1 MEEKVTCSKSTFY
14 LSCYVKKSNAL
25 RDGKVPIYLK
35 ITVNKQ
41 VAAVSFQ
48 ATVLPHLWDSAKEK
62 SRAKDKSA
70 IELNNYINSA
80 KAKITTMYRELELD
94 GKPITAQ
101 LLKDTYLGNHE
112 DEEKGKT
119 LVEVHFDHNE
129 RCRKLLGVE
138 YSQST
143 IYKFDTSLKYLKE
156 FMSIEMQIEDIPLK
170 GINEDYIRKYEL
182 YLKTEK
188 GCANNSAIKHLKIF
202 KKIIRIALV
211 NDWLQKD
218 PFAPIK
224 FRQDEVHVEFLTM
237 HELNILMEKEMP
249 CKRLEQV
256 RDVFVFCA
264 FTGLA
269 FVDVKSLKA
278 EHIINGNKGEMWI
291 RKPRIKTNN
300 MCNIPLLRVP
310 RELIKKYSTD
320 KGCELRGQ
328 VLPVPTN
335 QKMNAYLKE
344 VAVLCGVNKR
354 LTTHCSRHTFATSV
368 TLANKVTMEN
378 VAKMLGHSSTRM
390 TQHYARVLD
399 ESILEDMM
407 SVDNKLFNN
416 NFNAENNGTAN
427 NSN

>member
-1 MEEKVTCSKSTFY
+1 MEEKITSRKNTFY
-14 LSCYVKKSNAL
+14 LSCYLKRLNAL
-25 RDGKVPIYLK
+25 KTGEAPIYLR

-41 VAAVSFQ
+41 VAAVSLQ
-48 ATVLPHLWDSAKEK
+48 GSVQPELWSQAKERSK
-62 SRAKDKSA
+62 GKDKSA
-70 IELNNYINSA
+70 IELNNYINSV

-101 LLKDTYLGNHE
+101 LLKDMYLGNHKYVE
-112 DEEKGKT
+112 IGKT
-119 LVEVHFDHNE
+119 LVEVHSDHNE
-129 RCRKLLGVE
+129 RCRKLLGIE

-156 FMSIEMQIEDIPLK
+156 FMSIEMRIEDIPLK
-170 GINEDYIRKYEL
+170 DINEDFIRKYEL

-202 KKIIRIALV
+202 KKIIRIALI

-218 PFAPIK
+218 PFAPVK

-237 HELNILMEKEMP
+237 YELNTLIEKEMP

-269 FVDVKSLKA
+269 FVDVKSLRT
-278 EHIINGNKGEMWI
+278 EHIIHGNKGEMWI

-310 RELIKKYSTD
+310 RELLQKYSSD

-328 VLPVPTN
+328 ILPVPTN

-344 VAVLCGVNKR
+344 IATICNINKR
-354 LTTHCSRHTFATSV
+354 LSTHCSRHTFATSV

-407 SVDNKLFNN
+407 NVDNKLFNN
-416 NFNAENNGTAN
+416 NLNPENNGTAN
-427 NSN
+427 NSK

>member
-1 MEEKVTCSKSTFY
+1 MEEKKTCSKSTFY

-35 ITVNKQ
+35 ITVNKR
-41 VAAVSFQ
+41 VAAVSLQ
-48 ATVLPHLWDSAKEK
+48 ATVLPNLWDSAKEK

-94 GKPITAQ
+94 GKPITAE
-101 LLKDTYLGNHE
+101 LLKDMYLGNHE

-119 LVEVHFDHNE
+119 LVEVHSDHNE
-129 RCRKLLGVE
+129 RCRKLIGIE

-143 IYKFDTSLKYLKE
+143 IYKFDASLKYLKE
-156 FMSIEMQIEDIPLK
+156 FMSLQLNREDIPLK
-170 GINEDYIRKYEL
+170 EINEDFIRNYEL
-182 YLKTEK
+182 YVKTEK

-202 KKIIRIALV
+202 KKIIRIALI

-237 HELNILMEKEMP
+237 YELNTLMEKEMP

-278 EHIINGNKGEMWI
+278 EHIIHGNKGEMWI

-310 RELIKKYSTD
+310 RELLQKYSSD
-320 KGCELRGQ
+320 KSCELRGQ
-328 VLPVPTN
+328 ILPVPTN

-344 VAVLCGVNKR
+344 IATICNINKR
-354 LTTHCSRHTFATSV
+354 LSTHCSRHTFATSV

-399 ESILEDMM
+399 ESILEDMIN
-407 SVDNKLFNN
+407 VDNKLFNN
-416 NFNAENNGTAN
+416 NLNTENNGTAN
-427 NSN
+427 NSK

>member
-1 MEEKVTCSKSTFY
+1 MEQKMSKKKNTFF
-14 LSCYVKKSNAL
+14 LSCYLKKSNAVKT
-25 RDGKVPIYLK
+25 GEAPIYLR

-41 VAAVSFQ
+41 IAAVSLQ
-48 ATVLPHLWDSAKEK
+48 GTVSPNLWDQAKER

-101 LLKDTYLGNHE
+101 LLKDMYLGNHE

-119 LVEVHFDHNE
+119 LLEVHSDHNE

-156 FMSIEMQIEDIPLK
+156 FMSIEMSIEDIPLK
-170 GINEDYIRKYEL
+170 DINEDYIRKYEL

-202 KKIIRIALV
+202 KKIIRIALI

-237 HELNILMEKEMP
+237 YELNTLMEKEMP

-269 FVDVKSLKA
+269 FVDVKSLKS
-278 EHIINGNKGEMWI
+278 EHIIHGNKGEMWI

-310 RELIKKYSTD
+310 RELLHKYNTD

-328 VLPVPTN
+328 ILPVPTN

-344 VAVLCGVNKR
+344 IAIICNVNKE
-354 LTTHCSRHTFATSV
+354 LSTHCRRHNKTHYYLLINWLRSIRLSIGNDLETSLV
-368 TLANKVTMEN
+368 L
-378 VAKMLGHSSTRM
+378 R
-390 TQHYARVLD
+390 YA
-399 ESILEDMM
+399 
-407 SVDNKLFNN
+407 
-416 NFNAENNGTAN
+416 
-427 NSN
+427 

>member
-1 MEEKVTCSKSTFY
+1 MEQKMTKKKNTFF
-14 LSCYVKKSNAL
+14 LSCYLKKSNAL
-25 RDGKVPIYLK
+25 KTGEAPIYLR

-41 VAAVSFQ
+41 IAAVSLQ
-48 ATVLPHLWDSAKEK
+48 GTVSPNLWDQAKER

-101 LLKDTYLGNHE
+101 LLKNMYLGNHE
-112 DEEKGKT
+112 DKEKGKT

-129 RCRKLLGVE
+129 RCRKLLGIE

-156 FMSIEMQIEDIPLK
+156 FMSTEMSIEDIPLK
-170 GINEDYIRKYEL
+170 DINEDYIRKYEL

-202 KKIIRIALV
+202 KKIIRIALI
-211 NDWLQKD
+211 NDWLHKD

-237 HELNILMEKEMP
+237 YELNILMEKEMP

-269 FVDVKSLKA
+269 FVDVKSLKT
-278 EHIINGNKGEMWI
+278 EHIIHGNKGEIWI

-310 RELIKKYSTD
+310 RELLQKYSSD

-344 VAVLCGVNKR
+344 VADLCGVNKR

-416 NFNAENNGTAN
+416 NLNAENNGTAN
-427 NSN
+427 NSK

>member
-1 MEEKVTCSKSTFY
+1 MKEKKTYSKSTFY
-14 LSCYVKKSNAL
+14 LSCYVKKSGAL
-25 RDGKVPIYLK
+25 RNGEYPVYLK

-41 VAAVSFQ
+41 VAAVSLQ
-48 ATVLPHLWDSAKEK
+48 GAVPPNLWDSAKERSK
-62 SRAKDKSA
+62 GKDKSA

-80 KAKITTMYRELELD
+80 KAKITTFYRELELD

-101 LLKDTYLGNHE
+101 LLKDMYLGNYE
-112 DEEKGKT
+112 SEEKSKT
-119 LVEVHFDHNE
+119 LVEVHTDHNE

-156 FMSIEMQIEDIPLK
+156 FMAKEMDFEDIPLK
-170 GINEDYIRKYEL
+170 EINEDFIRKYEL

-218 PFAPIK
+218 PFAPVK

-237 HELNILMEKEMP
+237 YELNTLMEKEMP
-249 CKRLEQV
+249 NKRLEQV

-269 FVDVKSLKA
+269 FVDVKSLRA
-278 EHIINGNKGEMWI
+278 EHIIHGNKGEMWI
-291 RKPRIKTNN
+291 RKPRQKTNN
-300 MCNIPLLRVP
+300 MCNIPLLKIP
-310 RELIKKYSTD
+310 RELLEKYNTD

-328 VLPVPTN
+328 ILPVPTN

-344 VAVLCGVNKR
+344 IATICDINKR
-354 LTTHCSRHTFATSV
+354 LSTHCSRHTFATSV

-399 ESILEDMM
+399 ESILEDMK
-407 SVDNKLFNN
+407 SVDNKLF
-416 NFNAENNGTAN
+416 GT
-427 NSN
+427 NSNPEYNGAGSDSK

>member
-1 MEEKVTCSKSTFY
+1 
-14 LSCYVKKSNAL
+14 
-25 RDGKVPIYLK
+25 
-35 ITVNKQ
+35 
-41 VAAVSFQ
+41 
-48 ATVLPHLWDSAKEK
+48 
-62 SRAKDKSA
+62 
-70 IELNNYINSA
+70 
-80 KAKITTMYRELELD
+80 MYRDLELD

-101 LLKDTYLGNHE
+101 LLKDMYLGNHK
-112 DEEKGKT
+112 DEERGKT
-119 LVEVHFDHNE
+119 LIEVHSDHNE

-156 FMSIEMQIEDIPLK
+156 FMSVEISIEDIPLK
-170 GINEDYIRKYEL
+170 EINEDFIRKYEL

-237 HELNILMEKEMP
+237 YELNTLMEKEIP

-269 FVDVKSLKA
+269 FVDVKSLKT
-278 EHIINGNKGEMWI
+278 EHIIYGNKGEMWI

-300 MCNIPLLRVP
+300 MCNIPLLSVP
-310 RELIKKYSTD
+310 RELLEKYNTD

-328 VLPVPTN
+328 ILPVPTN

-344 VAVLCGVNKR
+344 IAIICNINKR
-354 LTTHCSRHTFATSV
+354 LSTHCSRHTFATSV

-407 SVDNKLFNN
+407 NVDNKLFNN
-416 NFNAENNGTAN
+416 NLNTENNGTAN
-427 NSN
+427 NSK

>member
-1 MEEKVTCSKSTFY
+1 MKEKVTYPRSTFY

-35 ITVNKQ
+35 ITVNKR
-41 VAAVSFQ
+41 VAAVSLQ
-48 ATVLPHLWDSAKEK
+48 ATVLPNLWDSAKER
-62 SRAKDKSA
+62 SRAKDKTA

-101 LLKDTYLGNHE
+101 LLKDMYLGNHE
-112 DEEKGKT
+112 DKEKGKT
-119 LVEVHFDHNE
+119 LVEVHSDHNE
-129 RCRKLLGVE
+129 RCRKLIGVE

-143 IYKFDTSLKYLKE
+143 IYKFDTSLKYLVE
-156 FMSIEMQIEDIPLK
+156 FMSKELAIDDISLK
-170 GINEDYIRKYEL
+170 DINEDFIRKYEL

-237 HELNILMEKEMP
+237 YELNILMEKEMP

-269 FVDVKSLKA
+269 FVDVKSLQA
-278 EHIINGNKGEMWI
+278 EHIIYGNKGEMWI
-291 RKPRIKTNN
+291 RKPRQKTNN

-310 RELIKKYSTD
+310 RELLDKYSSD

-344 VAVLCGVNKR
+344 IADCCGIKKN
-354 LTTHCSRHTFATSV
+354 LSTHTGRHTFCSVV
-368 TLANKVTMEN
+368 TLANNVSLEN
-378 VAKMLGHSSTRM
+378 IAKMVGHTNTRM
-390 TQHYARVLD
+390 TMRYAKVLD
-399 ESILEDMM
+399 QSILRDMQGVKK
-407 SVDNKLFNN
+407 SFAK
-416 NFNAENNGTAN
+416 
-427 NSN
+427 

>member
-1 MEEKVTCSKSTFY
+1 MEQKMSKKKNTFF
-14 LSCYVKKSNAL
+14 LSCYLKKSNAIKT
-25 RDGKVPIYLK
+25 GEAPIYLR

-41 VAAVSFQ
+41 IAAVSLQ
-48 ATVLPHLWDSAKEK
+48 GTVSPNLWDQAKER

-101 LLKDTYLGNHE
+101 LLKDIYLGNYE
-112 DEEKGKT
+112 DKEKGKT
-119 LVEVHFDHNE
+119 LVEVHSDHNE

-156 FMSIEMQIEDIPLK
+156 FMSVEINIEDIPLK
-170 GINEDYIRKYEL
+170 EINEDFIRKYEL

-202 KKIIRIALV
+202 KKIIRIALI

-237 HELNILMEKEMP
+237 YELNTLMEKEMP

-278 EHIINGNKGEMWI
+278 EHIIYGNKGEMWI

-310 RELIKKYSTD
+310 RELLEKYNTD

-328 VLPVPTN
+328 ILPVPTN

-344 VAVLCGVNKR
+344 IAIICNINKR
-354 LTTHCSRHTFATSV
+354 LSTHCSRHTFATSV

-407 SVDNKLFNN
+407 NVDNKLFNN
-416 NFNAENNGTAN
+416 NLNTENNGVAN
-427 NSN
+427 NSK

>member
-1 MEEKVTCSKSTFY
+1 MSKKKNTFF
-14 LSCYVKKSNAL
+14 LSCYLKKSNAL
-25 RDGKVPIYLK
+25 KTGEAPIYLR

-41 VAAVSFQ
+41 IAAVSLQ
-48 ATVLPHLWDSAKEK
+48 GSVQPELWSQAKEK

-80 KAKITTMYRELELD
+80 KAKITTMYRDLELD

-101 LLKDTYLGNHE
+101 LLKDMYLGNHE
-112 DEEKGKT
+112 DQEKGKT
-119 LVEVHFDHNE
+119 LVEVHSDHNE
-129 RCRKLLGVE
+129 RCRKLLDVE
-138 YSQST
+138 YAQST
-143 IYKFDTSLKYLKE
+143 IYKFDTSLKYLQE
-156 FMSIEMQIEDIPLK
+156 FMNKELNIEDILLSE
-170 GINEDYIRKYEL
+170 INEDFIRKYEL

-202 KKIIRIALV
+202 KKITRIALV

-269 FVDVKSLKA
+269 FVDVKSLQT
-278 EHIINGNKGEMWI
+278 EHIIHGNKGEMWI
-291 RKPRIKTNN
+291 RKPRQKTNN

-310 RELIKKYSTD
+310 RELLDKYSSD

-344 VAVLCGVNKR
+344 IATICGINKR
-354 LTTHCSRHTFATSV
+354 LSTHCSRHRENFYQLLISRLYRPRFGIGYDLETSNLLYSTLFYIQRATKLSV
-368 TLANKVTMEN
+368 KDKKNIQLVCGGVIYLFRAN
-378 VAKMLGHSSTRM
+378 AS
-390 TQHYARVLD
+390 
-399 ESILEDMM
+399 
-407 SVDNKLFNN
+407 KL
-416 NFNAENNGTAN
+416 
-427 NSN
+427 

>member
-25 RDGKVPIYLK
+25 RNGKVPIYLK
-35 ITVNKQ
+35 ITVNKR
-41 VAAVSFQ
+41 VAAVSLQ
-48 ATVLPHLWDSAKEK
+48 ATVLPNLWDSAKEK

-80 KAKITTMYRELELD
+80 KAKITTKYRELELD

-101 LLKDTYLGNHE
+101 LLKDMYLGNHE

-119 LVEVHFDHNE
+119 LVEVHSDHNE
-129 RCRKLLGVE
+129 RCRKLLGIE

-156 FMSIEMQIEDIPLK
+156 FMSIEMSIEDIPLK
-170 GINEDYIRKYEL
+170 DINEDFIRKYEL

-202 KKIIRIALV
+202 KKIIRIALI

-237 HELNILMEKEMP
+237 YELNTLMEKEMP

-269 FVDVKSLKA
+269 FVDVKSLQA
-278 EHIINGNKGEMWI
+278 EHIIHGNKGEMWI

-310 RELIKKYSTD
+310 RELLQKYNTD
-320 KGCELRGQ
+320 KGCELREQ
-328 VLPVPTN
+328 ILPVPTN

-344 VAVLCGVNKR
+344 IAIICDINKR
-354 LTTHCSRHTFATSV
+354 LSTHCSRHTFATSV

-407 SVDNKLFNN
+407 NVDNKLFNN
-416 NFNAENNGTAN
+416 NLNPENNGTAN
-427 NSN
+427 NSK

>member
-1 MEEKVTCSKSTFY
+1 MEQKMSKKKNTFF
-14 LSCYVKKSNAL
+14 LSCYLKKSNAVKT
-25 RDGKVPIYLK
+25 GEAPIYLR

-41 VAAVSFQ
+41 IAAVSLQ
-48 ATVLPHLWDSAKEK
+48 GTVSPNLWDQAKER

-101 LLKDTYLGNHE
+101 LLKDMYLGNHE

-119 LVEVHFDHNE
+119 LVEVHSDHNE

-156 FMSIEMQIEDIPLK
+156 FMSVEMSIEDVLLK
-170 GINEDYIRKYEL
+170 DINEDYIRKYEL

-237 HELNILMEKEMP
+237 YELNTLMENEMP

-278 EHIINGNKGEMWI
+278 EHIIHGNKGEMWI

-310 RELIKKYSTD
+310 RELLEKYSSD
-320 KGCELRGQ
+320 KSCELRGQ
-328 VLPVPTN
+328 ILPVPTN

-344 VAVLCGVNKR
+344 IAIICNINKR
-354 LTTHCSRHTFATSV
+354 LSTHCSRHSKTCYCLLINILRTNIFSVGNDLETS
-368 TLANKVTMEN
+368 L
-378 VAKMLGHSSTRM
+378 
-390 TQHYARVLD
+390 VLR
-399 ESILEDMM
+399 S
-407 SVDNKLFNN
+407 
-416 NFNAENNGTAN
+416 A
-427 NSN
+427 

>member
-1 MEEKVTCSKSTFY
+1 MTTKTTKTRNTFNLVCLIRKSRV
-14 LSCYVKKSNAL
+14 LKN
-25 RDGKVPIYLK
+25 GEVPIFIR
-35 ITVNKQ
+35 ITVNKK
-41 VAAVSFQ
+41 VADIPLSW
-48 ATVLPHLWDSAKEK
+48 TVLPSLWNQDKGEMNGKGRDVKELNYNIQFIK
-62 SRAKDKSA
+62 SR
-70 IELNNYINSA
+70 ILQIHH
-80 KAKITTMYRELELD
+80 ELESD
-94 GKPITAQ
+94 GKHITAQ
-101 LLKDTYLGNHE
+101 LLKDMYLGNHE

-119 LVEVHFDHNE
+119 LVEVHSDHNE
-129 RCRKLLGVE
+129 RCRKLIGIE

-156 FMSIEMQIEDIPLK
+156 FMSIELNIDDIPLK
-170 GINEDYIRKYEL
+170 EINEDFIRKYEL

-237 HELNILMEKEMP
+237 YELNTLMEKKMH

-269 FVDVKSLKA
+269 FVDVKSLQT
-278 EHIINGNKGEMWI
+278 EHIIHGNKGEMWI
-291 RKPRIKTNN
+291 RKPRVKTNN
-300 MCNIPLLRVP
+300 MCNIPLLKISRD
-310 RELIKKYSTD
+310 LIAKYKDD
-320 KGCELRGQ
+320 KGCLSRGQ
-328 VLPVPTN
+328 ILPVPTN
-335 QKMNAYLKE
+335 QKMNSYLKE
-344 VAVLCGVNKR
+344 IATICNINKR
-354 LTTHCSRHTFATSV
+354 LSTHTARHTFATSV

-390 TQHYARVLD
+390 TQHYAKVLD
-399 ESILEDMM
+399 QSIMEDMM
-407 SVDNKLFNN
+407 NVDNKLFGN
-416 NFNAENNGTAN
+416 NFK
-427 NSN
+427 

>member
-1 MEEKVTCSKSTFY
+1 MEQKMSKKKNTFF
-14 LSCYVKKSNAL
+14 LSCYLKKSNAL
-25 RDGKVPIYLK
+25 KTGEAPIYLR

-41 VAAVSFQ
+41 IAAVSLQ
-48 ATVLPHLWDSAKEK
+48 GTVSPNLWDQAKER

-101 LLKDTYLGNHE
+101 LLKDMYLGNHE

-143 IYKFDTSLKYLKE
+143 IYKFDTSQKYLLE
-156 FMSIEMQIEDIPLK
+156 FMSKELSIEDIPLK
-170 GINEDYIRKYEL
+170 EINEDFIRKYEL

-269 FVDVKSLKA
+269 FVDVKNLQA

-291 RKPRIKTNN
+291 RKPRQKTNN
-300 MCNIPLLRVP
+300 MCNIPLLRIP
-310 RELIKKYSTD
+310 RELLDKYSSD

-328 VLPVPTN
+328 ILPVPTN

-344 VAVLCGVNKR
+344 TAV
-354 LTTHCSRHTFATSV
+354 
-368 TLANKVTMEN
+368 
-378 VAKMLGHSSTRM
+378 
-390 TQHYARVLD
+390 
-399 ESILEDMM
+399 I
-407 SVDNKLFNN
+407 
-416 NFNAENNGTAN
+416 
-427 NSN
+427 

>member
-1 MEEKVTCSKSTFY
+1 MSKKKNTFF
-14 LSCYVKKSNAL
+14 LSCYLKKSNAVKT
-25 RDGKVPIYLK
+25 GEAPIYLR

-41 VAAVSFQ
+41 IAAVSLQ
-48 ATVLPHLWDSAKEK
+48 GTVSPNLWDQAKER

-101 LLKDTYLGNHE
+101 LLKDMYLGNHE

-119 LVEVHFDHNE
+119 LLEVHSDHNE

-156 FMSIEMQIEDIPLK
+156 FMSIEMSIEDIPLK
-170 GINEDYIRKYEL
+170 DINEDYIRKYEL

-202 KKIIRIALV
+202 KKIIRIALI

-237 HELNILMEKEMP
+237 YELNTLMEKEMP

-269 FVDVKSLKA
+269 FVDVKSLKS
-278 EHIINGNKGEMWI
+278 EHIIHGNKGEMWI

-310 RELIKKYSTD
+310 RELLHKYNTD

-328 VLPVPTN
+328 ILPVPTN

-344 VAVLCGVNKR
+344 IAIICNVNKE
-354 LTTHCSRHTFATSV
+354 LSTHCRRHNKTHYYLLINWLRSIRLSIGNDLETSLV
-368 TLANKVTMEN
+368 L
-378 VAKMLGHSSTRM
+378 R
-390 TQHYARVLD
+390 YA
-399 ESILEDMM
+399 
-407 SVDNKLFNN
+407 
-416 NFNAENNGTAN
+416 
-427 NSN
+427 

>member
-1 MEEKVTCSKSTFY
+1 MEEKMTYSKSTFY
-14 LSCYVKKSNAL
+14 LSCYVKKSGVLKN
-25 RDGKVPIYLK
+25 GECPIYLR

-41 VAAVSFQ
+41 AVVVSLQ
-48 ATVLPHLWDSAKEK
+48 GSVLPELWNQAKER
-62 SRAKDKSA
+62 SRGKDKAA

-101 LLKDTYLGNHE
+101 LLKDMYLGNHE

-119 LVEVHFDHNE
+119 LVEVHSDHNE

-156 FMSIEMQIEDIPLK
+156 FMLIEMQIEDIPLK
-170 GINEDYIRKYEL
+170 DINEDFIRKYEL

-237 HELNILMEKEMP
+237 YELNTLMEKKMP

-269 FVDVKSLKA
+269 FVDVKSLRA
-278 EHIINGNKGEMWI
+278 EHIIHGNKGEMWI
-291 RKPRIKTNN
+291 RKSRQKTNN

-310 RELIKKYSTD
+310 RELLKKYSTD

-344 VAVLCGVNKR
+344 VADLCDLNKR

-407 SVDNKLFNN
+407 SVDNKLFGNN
-416 NFNAENNGTAN
+416 SNTENDGTAN
-427 NSN
+427 NSK